1 MNYSKFSRT
10 FVCKMA
16 MLLAFMFAAC
26 SETNSG
32 NNVAGGTVEE
42 TGIQASLENISVAGK
57 VSLVPMSEVAGN
69 NHEESTSATLNY
81 RDAFTKMYELDSVT
95 LDTTG
100 KTFVGSFTNGS
111 GEFRFDSVSL
121 SSPYVMLKVYPRYP
135 YTYEVPD
142 EFWETYNENPLS
154 VIVDL
159 RVTNNISVNTLTFF
173 ETDRL
178 RELVKAGKTFAEA
191 KQQAGR
197 DILNAFGMYDVPFVF
212 DKGEYENDSVYVM
225 ALDIVDYFIDF
236 SDDIGTRHIAKMLAK
251 NGNLDSL
258 DETTRTRF
266 THWSLSILDE
276 LEKDD
281 KRDTSIVLTRKIE
294 LVTNFAVLMKRMEKC
309 TDANEG
315 QVVENEN
322 HIFYFTCSSG
332 KWVATLK
339 TVESVLG
346 SMTDARD
353 GKTYKTVTFEMENG
367 TRTWMAENLV
377 YNSTNGTYTLSEVLD
392 LDTSIVMV
400 SFDECVAGGG
410 IENVCDTLI
419 KMGNYFNYERISAAV
434 DSIEAATGTYQGI
447 CPEGWRV
454 PTGSDWDELM
464 AFIVETLGIET
475 YWIGDYLLFTDFGDV
490 VDAKSKRGWTYYAV
504 KPDNDYT
511 EDPKA
516 SMVMIGSV
524 GKWMVQQR
532 ALWSE
537 KINLHVR
544 CIKN

>member
-1 MNYSKFSRT
+1 
-10 FVCKMA
+10 MA

-57 VSLVPMSEVAGN
+57 ASLVAMIESAGN
-69 NHEESTSATLNY
+69 AFNANATLNY
-81 RDAFTKMYELDSVT
+81 SKAFAKMYELDSVT

-100 KTFVGSFTNGS
+100 NTFVGSFINGA

-121 SSPYVMLKVYPRYP
+121 NSPYVMLKVYPYI
-135 YTYEVPD
+135 YSIYDYAD
-142 EFWETYNENPLS
+142 EYLVAYNENPLS

-159 RVTNNISVNTLTFF
+159 RVTSNINVNTLTFF
-173 ETDRL
+173 ETGRL
-178 RELVKAGKTFAEA
+178 LELVKSGKTFAEA
-191 KQQAGR
+191 KQQADR
-197 DILNAFGMYDVPFVF
+197 DVLDAFGFYDIPFVF

-225 ALDIVDYFIDF
+225 ALDVVDYFIDF
-236 SDDIGTRHIAKMLAK
+236 SDQIGTGRLARSLAK
-251 NGNLDSL
+251 NGNLDSI
-258 DETTRTRF
+258 DEAVRERF
-266 THWSLSILDE
+266 THWALSILDD
-276 LEKDD
+276 LEKVD
-281 KRDTSIVLTRKIE
+281 KRDTSIVLTKKIE

-309 TDANEG
+309 ADANEG
-315 QVVENEN
+315 QVVENEKY
-322 HIFYFTCSSG
+322 IFNFTCSSG

-339 TVESVLG
+339 TVESVTG
-346 SMTDARD
+346 TMTDARD
-353 GKTYKTVTFEMENG
+353 GKTYRTVTFEMENG
-367 TRTWMAENLV
+367 ARTWMAENLD
-377 YNSTNGTYTLSEVLD
+377 YNSANGTYTLSEVLD

-400 SFDECVAGGG
+400 SYDECVAGGG
-410 IENVCDTLI
+410 VEDVCDTLV
-419 KMGNYFNYERISAAV
+419 KMGNDFNYERIAAAI
-434 DSIEAATGTYQGI
+434 DSVETAAGSYRGI

-490 VDAKSKRGWTYYAV
+490 VDSKSKSGWTYYAV
-504 KPDNDYT
+504 KPDRDYS
-511 EDPKA
+511 EPWA
-516 SMVMIGSV
+516 SMVMIANG

>member
-1 MNYSKFSRT
+1 MNYSKISGQ

-42 TGIQASLENISVAGK
+42 TGIHASLENISIAGK
-57 VSLVPMSEVAGN
+57 ASLVPMFEAAGN
-69 NHEESTSATLNY
+69 EYDANATLNY
-81 RDAFTKMYELDSVT
+81 ENAIAKMYELDSVT

-100 KTFVGSFTNGS
+100 KTFVRSFINGI
-111 GEFRFDSVSL
+111 GAFRFDSVSL
-121 SSPYVMLKVYPRYP
+121 SSPYVMLKVYPYYYDEP
-135 YTYEVPD
+135 EVP
-142 EFWETYNENPLS
+142 EEYWMTYNENPLS

-159 RVTNNISVNTLTFF
+159 RVTNNISINTLTFF

-178 RELVKAGKTFAEA
+178 RELVKSGKTFVEA

-197 DILNAFGMYDVPFVF
+197 DILDAFGFYDVPFVF

-225 ALDIVDYFIDF
+225 ALDVVDRFIDF
-236 SDDIGTRHIAKMLAK
+236 SDDIGTRRIAKMLAK

-258 DETTRTRF
+258 DESTRTLF
-266 THWSLSILDE
+266 TRWALMLLDD
-276 LEKDD
+276 LEKMD
-281 KRDTSIVLTRKIE
+281 KRDTSIVLTRKME
-294 LVTNFAVLMKRMEKC
+294 LVTNFTVLMKRMEKC
-309 TDANEG
+309 SDANEG

-322 HIFYFTCSSG
+322 YIFNFTCSSG

-339 TVESVLG
+339 TVESVLD

-353 GKTYKTVTFEMENG
+353 GMTYKTVTFGMKNG
-367 TRTWMAENLV
+367 TRTWMAENLN
-377 YNSTNGTYTLSEVLD
+377 YKSANGTYTLSDVLD

-400 SFDECVAGGG
+400 SYDECISDGGN
-410 IENVCDTLI
+410 EAVCDTLA
-419 KMGNYFNYERISAAV
+419 KMGNDFNYERILAAI
-434 DSIEAATGTYQGI
+434 DSVEVATGTYRGI

-490 VDAKSKRGWTYYAV
+490 VDPKSKSGWTYYAV
-504 KPDNDYT
+504 KPSRDYS
-511 EDPKA
+511 EPWA
-516 SMVMIGSV
+516 SMVMIADG

-537 KINLHVR
+537 KVNLHVR

>member
-1 MNYSKFSRT
+1 MKYSKISEK
-10 FVCKMA
+10 FVCTMA
-16 MLLAFMFAAC
+16 TLLALMFAAC
-26 SETNSG
+26 SENGSP
-32 NNVAGGTVEE
+32 VAGGTVEE
-42 TGIQASLENISVAGK
+42 TGVQASLENISVAGK
-57 VSLVPMSEVAGN
+57 ASLVPMFEAAGN
-69 NHEESTSATLNY
+69 EYDANATLNY
-81 RDAFTKMYELDSVT
+81 ENAIAKMYELDSVT

-121 SSPYVMLKVYPRYP
+121 SSPYVMLKVYPYI
-135 YTYEVPD
+135 YSIYDYAD
-142 EFWETYNENPLS
+142 EYLVAYNENPLS

-159 RVTNNISVNTLTFF
+159 RVTNNISINTLTFF

-178 RELVKAGKTFAEA
+178 RELVKSGKSFAEA

-197 DILNAFGMYDVPFVF
+197 DVLDAFGFYDVPFVF

-225 ALDIVDYFIDF
+225 ALDVVDYFIDF
-236 SDDIGTRHIAKMLAK
+236 SDQIGTGRLARSLAK
-251 NGNLDSL
+251 NGNLDSI
-258 DETTRTRF
+258 DEAVRERF
-266 THWSLSILDE
+266 THWALSILDD
-276 LEKDD
+276 LEKVD

-315 QVVENEN
+315 QVVENEKY
-322 HIFYFTCSSG
+322 IFNFTCSSG

-339 TVESVLG
+339 TVESVTG
-346 SMTDARD
+346 TMTDARD
-353 GKTYKTVTFEMENG
+353 GKTYRTVTFEMENG

-410 IENVCDTLI
+410 IEDVCDTLI
-419 KMGNYFNYERISAAV
+419 KMGNDFNYERILAAI
-434 DSIEAATGTYQGI
+434 DSVETATGSYQGI

-454 PTGSDWDELM
+454 PTGGDWDELM

-490 VDAKSKRGWTYYAV
+490 VDSKSKSGWTYYAV
-504 KPDNDYT
+504 KPDSDYS
-511 EDPKA
+511 EPWA
-516 SMVMIGSV
+516 SMVMIANG

>member
-1 MNYSKFSRT
+1 MNCLNISRK

-26 SETNSG
+26 SE
-32 NNVAGGTVEE
+32 NNGSIAGGTVEE
-42 TGIQASLENISVAGK
+42 TGFQTSLENISVAGK
-57 VSLVPMSEVAGN
+57 ASLVAMIESAGN
-69 NHEESTSATLNY
+69 AFNANATLNY
-81 RDAFTKMYELDSVT
+81 SKAFAKMYELDSVT

-100 KTFVGSFTNGS
+100 NTFVGSFINGA

-121 SSPYVMLKVYPRYP
+121 NSPYVMLKVYPYNP
-135 YTYEVPD
+135 IYDYAD
-142 EFWETYNENPLS
+142 EYLVAYNENPLS

-159 RVTNNISVNTLTFF
+159 RVTSNINVNTLTFF
-173 ETDRL
+173 ETGRL
-178 RELVKAGKTFAEA
+178 LELVKSGKTFAEA

-197 DILNAFGMYDVPFVF
+197 DILDAFGMYDVPFVF

-225 ALDIVDYFIDF
+225 ALDVVDYFIDF
-236 SDDIGTRHIAKMLAK
+236 TDQIGTGRLARSLAK
-251 NGNLDSL
+251 NGNLDSI
-258 DETTRTRF
+258 DEAVRERF
-266 THWSLSILDE
+266 THWALSILDD
-276 LEKDD
+276 LEKVD

-294 LVTNFAVLMKRMEKC
+294 LVTNFAVIMKRMEKC

-315 QVVENEN
+315 QVVENEKY
-322 HIFYFTCSSG
+322 IFNFTCSSG

-339 TVESVLG
+339 TVESVTG
-346 SMTDARD
+346 TMTDARD
-353 GKTYKTVTFEMENG
+353 GKTYRTVTFEMENG
-367 TRTWMAENLV
+367 ARTWLAENLN
-377 YNSTNGTYTLSEVLD
+377 YNSANGTYTLSEVLD

-400 SFDECVAGGG
+400 SYDECVAGGG
-410 IENVCDTLI
+410 VEYVCDTLA
-419 KMGNYFNYERISAAV
+419 KMGNDFNYERIAAAI

-490 VDAKSKRGWTYYAV
+490 VDTKLKGAWTYYAV
-504 KPDNDYT
+504 KPDNGYK
-511 EDPKA
+511 DPWA
-516 SMVMIGSV
+516 SMVMIANG
-524 GKWMVQQR
+524 GKWMVEQR

-537 KINLHVR
+537 KIDLHVR

>member
-266 THWSLSILDE
+266 IHWSLSILDE

-410 IENVCDTLI
+410 IEDVCDTLI

-490 VDAKSKRGWTYYAV
+490 VDAKSKSGWTYYAV

>member
-1 MNYSKFSRT
+1 MKYSKISEK
-10 FVCKMA
+10 FVCTMA
-16 MLLAFMFAAC
+16 TLLALMFAAC
-26 SETNSG
+26 SENDSP
-32 NNVAGGTVEE
+32 VAGGTVEE
-42 TGIQASLENISVAGK
+42 TGVQASLENISIAGK
-57 VSLVPMSEVAGN
+57 ASLVPMFEAAGN
-69 NHEESTSATLNY
+69 KYDANATLNY
-81 RDAFTKMYELDSVT
+81 ENAIAKMYELDSVT

-100 KTFVGSFTNGS
+100 KTFVRSFINGI

-121 SSPYVMLKVYPRYP
+121 SSPYVMLKVYPY
-135 YTYEVPD
+135 YYYGYEVPD
-142 EFWETYNENPLS
+142 EYWMTYSENPLS

-178 RELVKAGKTFAEA
+178 RELVKSGKTFAEA

-197 DILNAFGMYDVPFVF
+197 DILDAFGMYDVPFVF

-225 ALDIVDYFIDF
+225 ALDVVDNFIDF
-236 SDDIGTRHIAKMLAK
+236 SDNIGTRHIAKMLAK

-258 DETTRTRF
+258 DEATRTRF
-266 THWSLSILDE
+266 TRWALMMLDD
-276 LEKDD
+276 LEKMD
-281 KRDTSIVLTRKIE
+281 KRDTSIVLTRKME
-294 LVTNFAVLMKRMEKC
+294 LVTNFTVLMKRMEKC
-309 TDANEG
+309 ADANEG
-315 QVVENEN
+315 QIVENEN
-322 HIFYFTCSSG
+322 YIFNFTCSSG

-339 TVESVLG
+339 TVESILD

-353 GKTYKTVTFEMENG
+353 GKTYKTVTFEMKNG
-367 TRTWMAENLV
+367 TRTWMAENLN
-377 YNSTNGTYTLSEVLD
+377 YKSANGTYTLSEVLD
-392 LDTSIVMV
+392 LDTSVTMV

-410 IENVCDTLI
+410 NEDVCDTLV
-419 KMGNYFNYERISAAV
+419 KMGNNFNYERILAAI
-434 DSIEAATGTYQGI
+434 DSVETATGSYQGI

-454 PTGSDWDELM
+454 PTGGDWDELM
-464 AFIVETLGIET
+464 AFIVETLGIES

-490 VDAKSKRGWTYYAV
+490 VDSKSKSGWTYYVV
-504 KPDNDYT
+504 KPDSDYS
-511 EDPKA
+511 EPRA
-516 SMVMIGSV
+516 SMVMIANG

>member
-1 MNYSKFSRT
+1 MKYSKISEK
-10 FVCKMA
+10 FVCTMA
-16 MLLAFMFAAC
+16 TLLALMFAAC
-26 SETNSG
+26 SENGSP
-32 NNVAGGTVEE
+32 VAGGTVEE
-42 TGIQASLENISVAGK
+42 TGVQVSLENISVAGK
-57 VSLVPMSEVAGN
+57 ASLVPMFEAAGN
-69 NHEESTSATLNY
+69 EYDANATLNY
-81 RDAFTKMYELDSVT
+81 ENAIAKMYELDSVT

-100 KTFVGSFTNGS
+100 KTFVRSFINGI

-121 SSPYVMLKVYPRYP
+121 SSPYVMLKVYPY
-135 YTYEVPD
+135 YYGYEVPD
-142 EFWETYNENPLS
+142 EYWMTYSENPLS

-178 RELVKAGKTFAEA
+178 RELVKSGKTFAEA

-197 DILNAFGMYDVPFVF
+197 DILDAFGMYDVPFVF

-225 ALDIVDYFIDF
+225 ALDVVDNFIDF
-236 SDDIGTRHIAKMLAK
+236 SDNIGTRHIAKMLAK

-258 DETTRTRF
+258 DEATRTRF
-266 THWSLSILDE
+266 TRWALMMLDD
-276 LEKDD
+276 LEKMD
-281 KRDTSIVLTRKIE
+281 KRDTSIVLTRKME
-294 LVTNFAVLMKRMEKC
+294 LVTNFTVLMKRMEKC
-309 TDANEG
+309 ADANEG
-315 QVVENEN
+315 QIVENEN
-322 HIFYFTCSSG
+322 YIFNFTCSSG

-339 TVESVLG
+339 TVESILD

-353 GKTYKTVTFEMENG
+353 GKTYKTVTFEMKNG
-367 TRTWMAENLV
+367 TRTWMAENLN
-377 YNSTNGTYTLSEVLD
+377 YKSANGTYTLSEVLD
-392 LDTSIVMV
+392 LDTSVTMV

-410 IENVCDTLI
+410 NEDVCDTLV
-419 KMGNYFNYERISAAV
+419 KMGNNFNYERILAAI
-434 DSIEAATGTYQGI
+434 DSVETATGSYQGI

-454 PTGSDWDELM
+454 PTGGDWDELM
-464 AFIVETLGIET
+464 AFIVETLGIES

-490 VDAKSKRGWTYYAV
+490 VDSKSKSGWTYYAV
-504 KPDNDYT
+504 KPDSDYS
-511 EDPKA
+511 EPWA
-516 SMVMIGSV
+516 SMVMIANG

>member
-1 MNYSKFSRT
+1 MNCLNISRK

-26 SETNSG
+26 SE
-32 NNVAGGTVEE
+32 NNGSIAGGTVEE
-42 TGIQASLENISVAGK
+42 TGFQTSLENISVAGK
-57 VSLVPMSEVAGN
+57 ASLVAMIESAGN
-69 NHEESTSATLNY
+69 AFNANATLNY
-81 RDAFTKMYELDSVT
+81 SKAFAKMYELDSVT

-100 KTFVGSFTNGS
+100 NTFVGSFINGA

-121 SSPYVMLKVYPRYP
+121 NSPYVMLKVYPYI
-135 YTYEVPD
+135 YSIYDYAD
-142 EFWETYNENPLS
+142 EYLVAYNENPLS

-159 RVTNNISVNTLTFF
+159 RVTNNINVNTLTFF
-173 ETDRL
+173 ETGRL
-178 RELVKAGKTFAEA
+178 IELVKSGKPFAEA
-191 KQQAGR
+191 KQQADR
-197 DILNAFGMYDVPFVF
+197 DVLDAFGFYDIPFVF

-225 ALDIVDYFIDF
+225 ALDVVDYFIDF
-236 SDDIGTRHIAKMLAK
+236 SDQIGTRRLARSLAK
-251 NGNLDSL
+251 NGNLDSI
-258 DETTRTRF
+258 DEAVRERF
-266 THWSLSILDE
+266 THWALSILDD
-276 LEKDD
+276 LEKVD

-315 QVVENEN
+315 QVVENEKY
-322 HIFYFTCSSG
+322 IFNFTCSSG

-339 TVESVLG
+339 TVESVTG
-346 SMTDARD
+346 TMTDARD
-353 GKTYKTVTFEMENG
+353 GKTYRTVTFEMENG
-367 TRTWMAENLV
+367 ARTWLAENLN
-377 YNSTNGTYTLSEVLD
+377 YNSANGTYTLSEVLD

-400 SFDECVAGGG
+400 SYDECVAGSGV
-410 IENVCDTLI
+410 EDVCDTLV
-419 KMGNYFNYERISAAV
+419 KMGNNFNYERIAAAI

-454 PTGSDWDELM
+454 PTGKDWDELM
-464 AFIVETLGIET
+464 SFIVETLGIET

-490 VDAKSKRGWTYYAV
+490 VDTKSKSGWTYYAV
-504 KPDNDYT
+504 KPDSDYS
-511 EDPKA
+511 EPRA
-516 SMVMIGSV
+516 SMVMIANG

>member
-1 MNYSKFSRT
+1 MNYSKIAKQM
-10 FVCKMA
+10 VCKTA
-16 MLLAFMFAAC
+16 ILLALTLAAC
-26 SETNSG
+26 FDS
-32 NNVAGGTVEE
+32 VADGGSAEE
-42 TGIQASLENISVAGK
+42 RDLQASLENISVAGK
-57 VSLVPMSEVAGN
+57 ASLVAMSEVAGDN
-69 NHEESTSATLNY
+69 REESTSATLNY
-81 RDAFTKMYELDSVT
+81 SKAFTKMYELDSVT

-100 KTFVGSFTNGS
+100 NTFVGSFINGA

-121 SSPYVMLKVYPRYP
+121 NSPYVMLKVYPYNP
-135 YTYEVPD
+135 IYDYAD
-142 EFWETYNENPLS
+142 EYLVAYNENPLS

-159 RVTNNISVNTLTFF
+159 RVTSNINVNTLTFF
-173 ETDRL
+173 ETGRL
-178 RELVKAGKTFAEA
+178 LELVKSGKTFAEA

-197 DILNAFGMYDVPFVF
+197 DILDAFGMYDVPFVF

-225 ALDIVDYFIDF
+225 ALDVVDYFIDF
-236 SDDIGTRHIAKMLAK
+236 TDQIGTGRLARSLAK
-251 NGNLDSL
+251 NGNLDSI
-258 DETTRTRF
+258 DEAVRDRF
-266 THWSLSILDE
+266 THWAFMMLDD
-276 LEKDD
+276 LEKMD

-322 HIFYFTCSSG
+322 YIFNFTCSSG

-339 TVESVLG
+339 TVESVTG
-346 SMTDARD
+346 TMTDARD
-353 GKTYKTVTFEMENG
+353 GKTYRTVTFEMENG
-367 TRTWMAENLV
+367 ARTWMAENLD

-400 SFDECVAGGG
+400 SYDECVAGGG
-410 IENVCDTLI
+410 VEYVCDTLA
-419 KMGNYFNYERISAAV
+419 KMGNDFNYERIAAAI

-490 VDAKSKRGWTYYAV
+490 VDTKLKGAWTYYAV
-504 KPDNDYT
+504 KPDNGYK
-511 EDPKA
+511 DPWA
-516 SMVMIGSV
+516 SMVMIANG
-524 GKWMVQQR
+524 GKWMVEQR

-537 KINLHVR
+537 KIDLHVR

>member
-1 MNYSKFSRT
+1 MKYLKISEK
-10 FVCKMA
+10 FVCTMA
-16 MLLAFMFAAC
+16 TLLALMFAAC
-26 SETNSG
+26 SENGSP
-32 NNVAGGTVEE
+32 VAGGTVEE
-42 TGIQASLENISVAGK
+42 TGVQASLDNISVAGK
-57 VSLVPMSEVAGN
+57 ASLVPMFEAAGN
-69 NHEESTSATLNY
+69 EYDANATLNY
-81 RDAFTKMYELDSVT
+81 ENAIAKMYELDSVT

-100 KTFVGSFTNGS
+100 KTFVGSFPNGS

-121 SSPYVMLKVYPRYP
+121 NSPYVMLKVYPYI
-135 YTYEVPD
+135 YSIYDYAD
-142 EFWETYNENPLS
+142 EYLVAYNENPLS

-159 RVTNNISVNTLTFF
+159 RVTSNINVNTLTFF
-173 ETDRL
+173 ETGRL
-178 RELVKAGKTFAEA
+178 LELVKSGKTFAEA
-191 KQQAGR
+191 KQQADR
-197 DILNAFGMYDVPFVF
+197 DVLDAFGFYDIPFVF

-225 ALDIVDYFIDF
+225 ALDVVDYFIDF
-236 SDDIGTRHIAKMLAK
+236 SDQIGTGRLARSLAK
-251 NGNLDSL
+251 NGNLDSI
-258 DETTRTRF
+258 DEAVRERF
-266 THWSLSILDE
+266 THWALSILDD
-276 LEKDD
+276 LEKVD

-309 TDANEG
+309 ADANEG
-315 QVVENEN
+315 QVVENEKY
-322 HIFYFTCSSG
+322 IFNFTCSSG
-332 KWVATLK
+332 KWVSTLK
-339 TVESVLG
+339 TVESVTG
-346 SMTDARD
+346 TMTDARD
-353 GKTYKTVTFEMENG
+353 GKTYRTVTFEMENG
-367 TRTWMAENLV
+367 TRTWMAENLN
-377 YNSTNGTYTLSEVLD
+377 YKSANGTYTLSEVLD

-410 IENVCDTLI
+410 IEDVCDTLI
-419 KMGNYFNYERISAAV
+419 KMGNDFNYERISAAV

-454 PTGSDWDELM
+454 PTGKDWDELM
-464 AFIVETLGIET
+464 SFIVETLGIET

-490 VDAKSKRGWTYYAV
+490 VDAKSKSGWTYYAV

-537 KINLHVR
+537 KIDPHVR

>member
-1 MNYSKFSRT
+1 M
-10 FVCKMA
+10 
-16 MLLAFMFAAC
+16 
-26 SETNSG
+26 
-32 NNVAGGTVEE
+32 
-42 TGIQASLENISVAGK
+42 
-57 VSLVPMSEVAGN
+57 
-69 NHEESTSATLNY
+69 
-81 RDAFTKMYELDSVT
+81 
-95 LDTTG
+95 
-100 KTFVGSFTNGS
+100 
-111 GEFRFDSVSL
+111 
-121 SSPYVMLKVYPRYP
+121 YPRYP

-410 IENVCDTLI
+410 IEDVCDTLI

-490 VDAKSKRGWTYYAV
+490 VDAKSKSGWTYYAV
-504 KPDNDYT
+504 KPSRDYS
-511 EDPKA
+511 EPWA
-516 SMVMIGSV
+516 SMVMIADG

-537 KINLHVR
+537 KVNLHVR

>member
-1 MNYSKFSRT
+1 MKYSKISEK
-10 FVCKMA
+10 FVCTMA
-16 MLLAFMFAAC
+16 TLLALMFVAC
-26 SETNSG
+26 SENGSP
-32 NNVAGGTVEE
+32 VAGGTVEE
-42 TGIQASLENISVAGK
+42 TGVQASLENISVAGK
-57 VSLVPMSEVAGN
+57 ASLVPMLEAAGN
-69 NHEESTSATLNY
+69 EYDANATLNY
-81 RDAFTKMYELDSVT
+81 ENAIAKMYELDSVT

-121 SSPYVMLKVYPRYP
+121 SSPYVMLKVYPYI
-135 YTYEVPD
+135 YSIYDYAD
-142 EFWETYNENPLS
+142 EYLVAYNENPLS

-159 RVTNNISVNTLTFF
+159 RVTNNISINTLTFF

-178 RELVKAGKTFAEA
+178 RELVKSGKTFAEA
-191 KQQAGR
+191 KRQAGR
-197 DILNAFGMYDVPFVF
+197 DVLDAFGFYDVPFVF

-225 ALDIVDYFIDF
+225 ALDVVDYFIDF
-236 SDDIGTRHIAKMLAK
+236 SDQIGTGRLARSLAK
-251 NGNLDSL
+251 NGNLDSI
-258 DETTRTRF
+258 DEAVRERF
-266 THWSLSILDE
+266 THWALSILDD
-276 LEKDD
+276 LEKVD

-315 QVVENEN
+315 QVVENEKY
-322 HIFYFTCSSG
+322 IFNFTCSSG

-339 TVESVLG
+339 TVESVLD

-353 GKTYKTVTFEMENG
+353 GKTYRTVTFEMKNG

-410 IENVCDTLI
+410 IEDVCDTLV
-419 KMGNYFNYERISAAV
+419 KMGNDFNYERIAAAI

-490 VDAKSKRGWTYYAV
+490 VDSKSKSGWTYYAV
-504 KPDNDYT
+504 KPDSDYS
-511 EDPKA
+511 EPWA
-516 SMVMIGSV
+516 SMVMIANG

>member
-1 MNYSKFSRT
+1 MNYSKISEKFICT
-10 FVCKMA
+10 MA
-16 MLLAFMFAAC
+16 MLLALMFAAC
-26 SETNSG
+26 SENGSP
-32 NNVAGGTVEE
+32 VAGGTVEE
-42 TGIQASLENISVAGK
+42 TGFQASLENISVAGK
-57 VSLVPMSEVAGN
+57 ASLVAMIESAGN
-69 NHEESTSATLNY
+69 AFNANATLNY
-81 RDAFTKMYELDSVT
+81 SKAFAKMYELDSVT

-100 KTFVGSFTNGS
+100 NTFVGSFINGA

-121 SSPYVMLKVYPRYP
+121 NSPYVMLKVYPYI
-135 YTYEVPD
+135 YSIYDYAD
-142 EFWETYNENPLS
+142 EYLVAYNENPLS

-159 RVTNNISVNTLTFF
+159 RVTSNINVNTLTFF
-173 ETDRL
+173 ETGRL
-178 RELVKAGKTFAEA
+178 LELVKSGKTFAEA
-191 KQQAGR
+191 KQQADR
-197 DILNAFGMYDVPFVF
+197 DVLDAFGFYDIPFVF

-225 ALDIVDYFIDF
+225 ALDVVDYFIDF
-236 SDDIGTRHIAKMLAK
+236 SDQIGTGRLARSLAK
-251 NGNLDSL
+251 NGNLDSI
-258 DETTRTRF
+258 DEAVRERF
-266 THWSLSILDE
+266 THWALSILDD
-276 LEKDD
+276 LEKVD

-309 TDANEG
+309 ADANEG
-315 QVVENEN
+315 QVVENEKY
-322 HIFYFTCSSG
+322 IFHFTCSSG

-339 TVESVLG
+339 TVESVTG
-346 SMTDARD
+346 TMTDARD
-353 GKTYKTVTFEMENG
+353 GKTYKTVTFEMKNG

-410 IENVCDTLI
+410 IEDVCDTLI
-419 KMGNYFNYERISAAV
+419 KMGNDFNYERISAAV

-454 PTGSDWDELM
+454 PTGDDWDELM

-490 VDAKSKRGWTYYAV
+490 VDTKSKGAWTYYAV
-504 KPDNDYT
+504 KPDNGYK
-511 EDPKA
+511 DPWA
-516 SMVMIGSV
+516 SMVAIANG
-524 GKWMVQQR
+524 GKWMVEQR

-537 KINLHVR
+537 KIDLHVR

>member
-1 MNYSKFSRT
+1 MKYSKISEK
-10 FVCKMA
+10 FVCTMA
-16 MLLAFMFAAC
+16 TLLALMFAAC
-26 SETNSG
+26 SENGSP
-32 NNVAGGTVEE
+32 VAGGTVEE
-42 TGIQASLENISVAGK
+42 TGVQASLENISVAGK
-57 VSLVPMSEVAGN
+57 ASLVPMFEAAGN
-69 NHEESTSATLNY
+69 EYDANATLNY
-81 RDAFTKMYELDSVT
+81 ENAIAKMYELDSVT

-100 KTFVGSFTNGS
+100 KTFVRSFINGI

-142 EFWETYNENPLS
+142 EFWVTYNENPLS

-159 RVTNNISVNTLTFF
+159 RVTNNISINTLTFF

-178 RELVKAGKTFAEA
+178 RELVKSGKTFAEA

-197 DILNAFGMYDVPFVF
+197 DVLDAFGFYDVPFVF

-225 ALDIVDYFIDF
+225 ALDVVDYFIDF
-236 SDDIGTRHIAKMLAK
+236 SDNSGTKKIARLLAK

-258 DETTRTRF
+258 DEPTRRRF
-266 THWSLSILDE
+266 TIWSHSMLDD
-276 LEKDD
+276 LEKAD

-294 LVTNFAVLMKRMEKC
+294 LVTNFAVLMKGIEKC

-315 QVVENEN
+315 QVVENEKY
-322 HIFYFTCSSG
+322 IFNFTCSSG

-339 TVESVLG
+339 TVESVTG
-346 SMTDARD
+346 TMTDARD
-353 GKTYKTVTFEMENG
+353 GKTYRTVTFEMENG

-410 IENVCDTLI
+410 IEDVCDTLI
-419 KMGNYFNYERISAAV
+419 KMGNYFSYERILAAV
-434 DSIEAATGTYQGI
+434 DSVETATGSYQGI

-454 PTGSDWDELM
+454 PTGGDWDELM

-490 VDAKSKRGWTYYAV
+490 VDSKSKDGWTYYAV
-504 KPDNDYT
+504 KPDSAYS
-511 EDPKA
+511 DPQA
-516 SMVMIGSV
+516 SMVMIANG
-524 GKWMVQQR
+524 GKWLVQSR
-532 ALWSE
+532 ALWSN
-537 KINLHVR
+537 KIDLRVR

>member
-236 SDDIGTRHIAKMLAK
+236 SDNIGTRHIAKMLAK

-410 IENVCDTLI
+410 IEDVCDTLI

-490 VDAKSKRGWTYYAV
+490 VDSKSKSGWTYYAV

>member
-266 THWSLSILDE
+266 THWSLSILDD
-276 LEKDD
+276 LEKVD

-315 QVVENEN
+315 QVVENEKY
-322 HIFYFTCSSG
+322 IFNFTCSSG

-410 IENVCDTLI
+410 IEDVCDTLI

-490 VDAKSKRGWTYYAV
+490 VDSKSKSGWTYYAV

>member
-1 MNYSKFSRT
+1 MNYSKIAKQM
-10 FVCKMA
+10 VCKTA
-16 MLLAFMFAAC
+16 ILLALTLAAC
-26 SETNSG
+26 FDS
-32 NNVAGGTVEE
+32 VADGGSAEE
-42 TGIQASLENISVAGK
+42 RGLQASLENISVAGK
-57 VSLVPMSEVAGN
+57 ASLVAMSEVAGDN
-69 NHEESTSATLNY
+69 REESTSATLNY
-81 RDAFTKMYELDSVT
+81 SKAFTKMYELDSVT

-100 KTFVGSFTNGS
+100 NTFVGSFINGA

-121 SSPYVMLKVYPRYP
+121 NSPYVMLKVYPYNP
-135 YTYEVPD
+135 IYDYAD
-142 EFWETYNENPLS
+142 EYLVAYNENPLS

-159 RVTNNISVNTLTFF
+159 RVTSNINVNTLTFF
-173 ETDRL
+173 ETGRL
-178 RELVKAGKTFAEA
+178 LELVKSGKTFAEA

-197 DILNAFGMYDVPFVF
+197 DILDAFGMYDVPFVF

-225 ALDIVDYFIDF
+225 ALDVVDYFIDF
-236 SDDIGTRHIAKMLAK
+236 TDQIGTGRLARSLAK
-251 NGNLDSL
+251 NGNLDSI
-258 DETTRTRF
+258 DEAVRDRF
-266 THWSLSILDE
+266 THWAFMMLDD
-276 LEKDD
+276 LEKMD

-315 QVVENEN
+315 QVVENEKY
-322 HIFYFTCSSG
+322 IFNFTCSSG

-339 TVESVLG
+339 TVESVTG
-346 SMTDARD
+346 TMTDARD
-353 GKTYKTVTFEMENG
+353 GKTYRTVTFEMENG
-367 TRTWMAENLV
+367 ARTWMAENLD

-400 SFDECVAGGG
+400 SYDECVAGGG
-410 IENVCDTLI
+410 VEYVCDTLA
-419 KMGNYFNYERISAAV
+419 KMGNDFNYERIAAAI

-490 VDAKSKRGWTYYAV
+490 VDTKLKGAWTYYAV
-504 KPDNDYT
+504 KPDNGYK
-511 EDPKA
+511 DPWA
-516 SMVMIGSV
+516 SMVMIANG
-524 GKWMVQQR
+524 GKWMVEQR

>member
-1 MNYSKFSRT
+1 MKYSKISEK
-10 FVCKMA
+10 FVCTMA
-16 MLLAFMFAAC
+16 TLLALMFAAC
-26 SETNSG
+26 SENGSP
-32 NNVAGGTVEE
+32 VAGGTVEE
-42 TGIQASLENISVAGK
+42 TGVQASLENISVAGK
-57 VSLVPMSEVAGN
+57 ASLVPMFEAAGN
-69 NHEESTSATLNY
+69 EYDANATLNY
-81 RDAFTKMYELDSVT
+81 ENAIAKMYELDSVT

-121 SSPYVMLKVYPRYP
+121 SSPYVMLKVYPYI
-135 YTYEVPD
+135 YSIYDYAD
-142 EFWETYNENPLS
+142 EYLVAYNENPLS

-159 RVTNNISVNTLTFF
+159 RVTNNISINTLTFF

-178 RELVKAGKTFAEA
+178 RELVKSGKTFAEA

-197 DILNAFGMYDVPFVF
+197 DVLDAFGFYDVPFVF

-225 ALDIVDYFIDF
+225 ALDVVDYFIDF
-236 SDDIGTRHIAKMLAK
+236 SDQIGTGRLARSLAK
-251 NGNLDSL
+251 NGNLDSI
-258 DETTRTRF
+258 DEAVRERF
-266 THWSLSILDE
+266 THWALSILDD
-276 LEKDD
+276 LEKVD

-315 QVVENEN
+315 QVVENEKY
-322 HIFYFTCSSG
+322 IFNFTCSSG

-339 TVESVLG
+339 TVESVTG
-346 SMTDARD
+346 TMTDARD
-353 GKTYKTVTFEMENG
+353 GKTYRTVTFEMENG
-367 TRTWMAENLV
+367 TRTWMAENLD
-377 YNSTNGTYTLSEVLD
+377 YNSANGTYTLSEVLD

-400 SFDECVAGGG
+400 SYDECVAGGG
-410 IENVCDTLI
+410 VEDVCDTLV
-419 KMGNYFNYERISAAV
+419 KMGNNFSYERILAAI
-434 DSIEAATGTYQGI
+434 DSVETATGSYQGI

-454 PTGSDWDELM
+454 PTGGDWDELM

-490 VDAKSKRGWTYYAV
+490 VDSKSKSGWTYYAV
-504 KPDNDYT
+504 KPDSDYS
-511 EDPKA
+511 EPWA
-516 SMVMIGSV
+516 SMVMIANG

>member
-1 MNYSKFSRT
+1 MNCLNIGRKFI
-10 FVCKMA
+10 CKMA

-26 SETNSG
+26 SENGSP
-32 NNVAGGTVEE
+32 VAGGTVEE
-42 TGIQASLENISVAGK
+42 TGIHASLENISVAGK
-57 VSLVPMSEVAGN
+57 ASLVAMIESAGN
-69 NHEESTSATLNY
+69 AFNANATLNY
-81 RDAFTKMYELDSVT
+81 SKAFAKMYELDSVT

-100 KTFVGSFTNGS
+100 NTFVGSFINGA

-121 SSPYVMLKVYPRYP
+121 NSPYVMLKVYPYI
-135 YTYEVPD
+135 YSIYDYAD
-142 EFWETYNENPLS
+142 EYLVAYNENPLS

-159 RVTNNISVNTLTFF
+159 RVTSNINVNTLTFF
-173 ETDRL
+173 ETGRL
-178 RELVKAGKTFAEA
+178 LELVKSGKTFAEA
-191 KQQAGR
+191 KQQADR
-197 DILNAFGMYDVPFVF
+197 DVLDAFGFYDIPFVF

-225 ALDIVDYFIDF
+225 ALDVVDYFIDF
-236 SDDIGTRHIAKMLAK
+236 SDNIGTRHIAKMLAK

-339 TVESVLG
+339 TVESVLD

-353 GKTYKTVTFEMENG
+353 GKTYKTVTFEMKNG
-367 TRTWMAENLV
+367 TRTWMAENLN
-377 YNSTNGTYTLSEVLD
+377 YKSANGIYTLSEVLD
-392 LDTSIVMV
+392 LDTSVTMV

-410 IENVCDTLI
+410 VKDVCDTLV
-419 KMGNYFNYERISAAV
+419 KMGNNFSYERILAAI
-434 DSIEAATGTYQGI
+434 DSVETAAGSYRGI

-490 VDAKSKRGWTYYAV
+490 VDSKSKSGWTYYAV

>member
-1 MNYSKFSRT
+1 MKYSKISEK
-10 FVCKMA
+10 FVCTMA
-16 MLLAFMFAAC
+16 TLLALMFAAC
-26 SETNSG
+26 SENGSP
-32 NNVAGGTVEE
+32 VAGGTVEE
-42 TGIQASLENISVAGK
+42 TGVQASLDNISVAGK
-57 VSLVPMSEVAGN
+57 ASLVPMFEAAGN
-69 NHEESTSATLNY
+69 EYDANATLNY
-81 RDAFTKMYELDSVT
+81 ENAIAKMYELDSVT

-121 SSPYVMLKVYPRYP
+121 SSPYVMLKVYPYI
-135 YTYEVPD
+135 YSIYDYAD
-142 EFWETYNENPLS
+142 EYLVAYNENPLS

-159 RVTNNISVNTLTFF
+159 RVTNNISINTLTFF

-178 RELVKAGKTFAEA
+178 RELVKSGKTFAEA

-197 DILNAFGMYDVPFVF
+197 DVLDAFGFYDVPFVF

-225 ALDIVDYFIDF
+225 ALDVVDYFIDF
-236 SDDIGTRHIAKMLAK
+236 SDQIGTGRLARSLAK
-251 NGNLDSL
+251 NGNLDSI
-258 DETTRTRF
+258 DEAVRERF
-266 THWSLSILDE
+266 THWALSILDD
-276 LEKDD
+276 LEKVD

-315 QVVENEN
+315 QVVENEKY
-322 HIFYFTCSSG
+322 IFNFTCSSG

-339 TVESVLG
+339 TVESVTG
-346 SMTDARD
+346 TMTDARD
-353 GKTYKTVTFEMENG
+353 GKTYRTVTFEMENG
-367 TRTWMAENLV
+367 ARTWMAENLV

-400 SFDECVAGGG
+400 SYDECVAGGG
-410 IENVCDTLI
+410 VEDVCDTLI
-419 KMGNYFNYERISAAV
+419 KMGNDFNYERILAAI
-434 DSIEAATGTYQGI
+434 DSVETATGSYQGI

-490 VDAKSKRGWTYYAV
+490 VDSKSKSGWTYYAV
-504 KPDNDYT
+504 KPDSDYS
-511 EDPKA
+511 EPWA
-516 SMVMIGSV
+516 SMVMIANG

>member
-1 MNYSKFSRT
+1 MKYSKISEK
-10 FVCKMA
+10 FVCTMA
-16 MLLAFMFAAC
+16 TLLALMFAAC
-26 SETNSG
+26 SENGSP
-32 NNVAGGTVEE
+32 VAGGTVEE
-42 TGIQASLENISVAGK
+42 TGVQASLENISVAGK
-57 VSLVPMSEVAGN
+57 ASLVPMFEAAGN
-69 NHEESTSATLNY
+69 EYDANATLNY
-81 RDAFTKMYELDSVT
+81 ENAIAKMYELDSVT

-121 SSPYVMLKVYPRYP
+121 SSPYVMLKVYPYI
-135 YTYEVPD
+135 YSIYDYAD
-142 EFWETYNENPLS
+142 EYLVAYNENPLS

-159 RVTNNISVNTLTFF
+159 RVTNNISINTLTFF

-178 RELVKAGKTFAEA
+178 RELVKSGKTFAEA

-197 DILNAFGMYDVPFVF
+197 DVLDAFGFYDVPFVF

-225 ALDIVDYFIDF
+225 ALDVVDYFIDF
-236 SDDIGTRHIAKMLAK
+236 SDQIGTGRLARSLAK
-251 NGNLDSL
+251 NGNLDSI
-258 DETTRTRF
+258 DEAVRERF
-266 THWSLSILDE
+266 THWALSILDD
-276 LEKDD
+276 LEKVD

-315 QVVENEN
+315 QVVENEKY
-322 HIFYFTCSSG
+322 IFNFTCSSG

-339 TVESVLG
+339 TVESVTG
-346 SMTDARD
+346 TMTDARD
-353 GKTYKTVTFEMENG
+353 GKTYRTVTFEMENG
-367 TRTWMAENLV
+367 ARTWMAENLD
-377 YNSTNGTYTLSEVLD
+377 YNSANGTYTLSEVLD

-410 IENVCDTLI
+410 IEDVCDTLI
-419 KMGNYFNYERISAAV
+419 KMGNDFNYERILAAI
-434 DSIEAATGTYQGI
+434 DSVETATGSYQGI

-490 VDAKSKRGWTYYAV
+490 VDSKSKSGWTYYAV
-504 KPDNDYT
+504 KPDSDYS
-511 EDPKA
+511 EPRA
-516 SMVMIGSV
+516 SMVMIANG

>member
-1 MNYSKFSRT
+1 MFYSKISGQL
-10 FVCKMA
+10 VCKMA
-16 MLLAFMFAAC
+16 MLLAFVFAAC

-32 NNVAGGTVEE
+32 NGVAGGTVEE
-42 TGIQASLENISVAGK
+42 TGVQASLENISVAGK
-57 VSLVPMSEVAGN
+57 ASLVPMFEAAGN
-69 NHEESTSATLNY
+69 EYDANATLNY
-81 RDAFTKMYELDSVT
+81 ENAIAKMYELDSVT

-100 KTFVGSFTNGS
+100 KTFVRSFINGI
-111 GEFRFDSVSL
+111 GKFRFDSVSL
-121 SSPYVMLKVYPRYP
+121 SSPYVMLKVYPY
-135 YTYEVPD
+135 YYGYEVPD
-142 EFWETYNENPLS
+142 EYWMTYNENPLS

-159 RVTNNISVNTLTFF
+159 RVTNNISINTLTFF

-178 RELVKAGKTFAEA
+178 RELVKSGKTFVEA

-197 DILNAFGMYDVPFVF
+197 DILDAFGFYDVPFVF

-225 ALDIVDYFIDF
+225 ALDVVDNFIDF
-236 SDDIGTRHIAKMLAK
+236 SDKIGTRHIAKMLAK

-258 DETTRTRF
+258 DEATRTRF
-266 THWSLSILDE
+266 THWALMMLDD
-276 LEKDD
+276 LEKMD
-281 KRDTSIVLTRKIE
+281 KRDTSIVLTRKME
-294 LVTNFAVLMKRMEKC
+294 LVTNFTVLMKRMEKC
-309 TDANEG
+309 VDANEG

-322 HIFYFTCSSG
+322 YIFNFTCSSG

-339 TVESVLG
+339 TVESVLD

-353 GKTYKTVTFEMENG
+353 GKTYKTVTFEMKNG
-367 TRTWMAENLV
+367 TRTWMAENLN
-377 YNSTNGTYTLSEVLD
+377 YKSAKGTYTLSEVLD
-392 LDTSIVMV
+392 LDTSITMV
-400 SFDECVAGGG
+400 SFDECIAGGG
-410 IENVCDTLI
+410 NEDVCDTLV
-419 KMGNYFNYERISAAV
+419 KMGNNFNYERILAAI
-434 DSIEAATGTYQGI
+434 DSVETATGSYQGI

-454 PTGSDWDELM
+454 PTGGDWDELM

-490 VDAKSKRGWTYYAV
+490 VDSKSKSGWTYYAV
-504 KPDNDYT
+504 KPDSDYS
-511 EDPKA
+511 EPWA
-516 SMVMIGSV
+516 SMVMIANG

>member
-1 MNYSKFSRT
+1 MKYLKISEK
-10 FVCKMA
+10 FVCTMA
-16 MLLAFMFAAC
+16 TLLALMFAAC
-26 SETNSG
+26 SENGSP
-32 NNVAGGTVEE
+32 VAGGTVEE
-42 TGIQASLENISVAGK
+42 TGVQASLENISVAGK
-57 VSLVPMSEVAGN
+57 ASLVPMFEAAGN
-69 NHEESTSATLNY
+69 EYDANATLNY
-81 RDAFTKMYELDSVT
+81 ENAIAKMYELDSVT

-121 SSPYVMLKVYPRYP
+121 NSPYVMLKVYPYI
-135 YTYEVPD
+135 YSIYDYAD
-142 EFWETYNENPLS
+142 EYLVAYNENPLS

-159 RVTNNISVNTLTFF
+159 RVTNNISINTLTFF

-178 RELVKAGKTFAEA
+178 RELVKSGKTFAEA

-197 DILNAFGMYDVPFVF
+197 DVLDAFGFYDVPFVF

-225 ALDIVDYFIDF
+225 ALDVVDYFIDF
-236 SDDIGTRHIAKMLAK
+236 SDQIGTGRLARSLAK
-251 NGNLDSL
+251 NGNLDSI
-258 DETTRTRF
+258 DEAVRERF
-266 THWSLSILDE
+266 THWALSILDD
-276 LEKDD
+276 LEKVD

-315 QVVENEN
+315 QVVENEKY
-322 HIFYFTCSSG
+322 IFNFTCSSG

-339 TVESVLG
+339 TVESVTG
-346 SMTDARD
+346 TMTDARD
-353 GKTYKTVTFEMENG
+353 GKTYRTVTFEMENG
-367 TRTWMAENLV
+367 ARTWMAENLD
-377 YNSTNGTYTLSEVLD
+377 YNSANGTYTLSEVLD

-400 SFDECVAGGG
+400 SYDECVAGGG
-410 IENVCDTLI
+410 VEDVCDTLI
-419 KMGNYFNYERISAAV
+419 KMGNDFNYERIAAAI

-454 PTGSDWDELM
+454 PTGGDWDELM

-490 VDAKSKRGWTYYAV
+490 VDSKSKSGWTYYAV
-504 KPDNDYT
+504 KPDRDYS
-511 EDPKA
+511 EPWA
-516 SMVMIGSV
+516 SMVMIANG